1 MTKIFQDKIKFFIVL
16 LIWSFYTINIL
27 NYPLQFQHDTW
38 LHHYELARILTFNF
52 SDFNS
57 EYGILYY
64 IYVATF
70 GVFTYPLYLLDVIEA
85 REGLYLT
92 IKLSNI
98 FLVLTTILII
108 LKFSEKLLFIKKDIS
123 RFIPVLI
130 FFSLA
135 PTERVFMMCRPE
147 TIMIPLTLISVY
159 YFCEFLLEKNL
170 KFRHIIIF
178 IICTSFLGLQ
188 KSTGFLFVLFVFF
201 YAFLFIKNLRNFPKY
216 ALIIS
221 AIIILYFIFHFYLT
235 GIPFYEIE
243 EVRRNEEGEVG
254 LINLGLSWEVFY
266 KINLFEAFKYPVRET
281 IAQAERPFGLS
292 IPYVFLIDI
301 FGDYFLYGKFRYLDR
316 SSYLDCV
323 PYLNRASI
331 LFGLVFF
338 SLILI
343 SSLKTFY
350 HTIKLKIDRVDLFL
364 NLQIYYAIFLLALA
378 TFMRMTNYG
387 GVIKLDYIIFFISL
401 TCLSFTKKLNN
412 YSKKTKKILFL
423 LTLLFCIYSMD
434 FFKCN
439 FLVS

>member
-1 MTKIFQDKIKFFIVL
+1 M
-16 LIWSFYTINIL
+16 
-27 NYPLQFQHDTW
+27 
-38 LHHYELARILTFNF
+38 
-52 SDFNS
+52 
-57 EYGILYY
+57 
-64 IYVATF
+64 
-70 GVFTYPLYLLDVIEA
+70 
-85 REGLYLT
+85 
-92 IKLSNI
+92 
-98 FLVLTTILII
+98 
-108 LKFSEKLLFIKKDIS
+108 
-123 RFIPVLI
+123 
-130 FFSLA
+130 
-135 PTERVFMMCRPE
+135 
-147 TIMIPLTLISVY
+147 
-159 YFCEFLLEKNL
+159 
-170 KFRHIIIF
+170 
-178 IICTSFLGLQ
+178 
-188 KSTGFLFVLFVFF
+188 
-201 YAFLFIKNLRNFPKY
+201 
-216 ALIIS
+216 
-221 AIIILYFIFHFYLT
+221 
-235 GIPFYEIE
+235 
-243 EVRRNEEGEVG
+243 G

-316 SSYLDCV
+316 SSYLDFV

-434 FFKCN
+434 FLNVIF
-439 FLVS
+439 